1 MNNIILLLNEFPKLS
16 AFGTL
21 DVINGIG
28 TTGYH
33 PSEFSGKP
41 HRDEVLTTNHISIN
55 SRILTRLYLS
65 ANASDGHLNKMLIF
79 NNVVVIL
86 DGIVTNESEFL
97 KKSSINHAGSFS
109 EFIGK
114 NMTIELLIIQLYCKY
129 GFRATVNMLEG
140 NFSLIIID
148 KRMDDVIDNTCGFR
162 KTSTRENT
170 VRVAE
175 MLTNNSLSCFPE
187 PDSSFLSAI
196 KHEPKKSERHHFKS
210 VGSSSSSN
218 CRESGG
224 AEYGKDCED
233 MVGSK
238 IYISREKSGTTA
250 LFMIIVSKDNSES
263 FLITNNYSS
272 VVKTERELNER
283 NYDFSTFKINSG
295 CYTVLTHGHL
305 VFSKWKINNM
315 NHPYYIN
322 PHVEKFGG
330 ITDEYVKTYGRQ
342 LYECISDSVGNT
354 LKAEKNVGCLI
365 TNTVESRIIF
375 EYLKKYYTVNDVSV
389 PFYAYSVVFEEP
401 ATSVKRGYLPSV
413 YSVNEIK
420 HTCIHTNIV
429 IPSIHSVDMKPTI
442 ISVINNMVNLYPC
455 DFMEKFLGDRIIQD
469 LISPDSAIPENHA
482 SRMDKNILTGANT
495 DTELPSQH
503 RKQIYLNTEKTTDPE
518 YYLNVLKTNI
528 GYFYVSEHVSKSMP
542 TIKSLFLTG
551 GSRFIFNSFTQKTA
565 MFDKIDYD
573 NYCKSYIT
581 NMDSNEGL
589 RANLYLFSKNIRA
602 VYPFSDKRITDLF
615 FGLSSEVRYEILSTV
630 GVVGNTLLSFMEH
643 GRIADGDMINVKTPD
658 GFFDDDKSIYI
669 PCKIP
674 YNNADDIVY

>member
-28 TTGYH
+28 STGLN

-41 HRDEVLTTNHISIN
+41 RKDEVLTTNHISIN

-65 ANASDGHLNKMLIF
+65 ANASEGYLNKMLIF

-97 KKSSINHAGSFS
+97 KKSSINSAGSFS

-129 GFRATVNMLEG
+129 GFRATINMLEG
-140 NFSLIIID
+140 NFSIIIID
-148 KRMDDVIDNTCGFR
+148 KRTDDVIDNTCGFR

-170 VRVAE
+170 ARVSD
-175 MLTNNSLSCFPE
+175 LLNSHSLSCFPE

-196 KHEPKKSERHHFKS
+196 KHDPKKSERHSSKS
-210 VGSSSSSN
+210 FGSSSSSN
-218 CRESGG
+218 YRESGG
-224 AEYGKDCED
+224 VEYGKDCED
-233 MVGSK
+233 VVGSK
-238 IYISREKSGTTA
+238 IYISREKSGTTV
-250 LFMIIVSKDNSES
+250 LFMIIVAKDDSDS
-263 FLITNNYSS
+263 FLITNNYGS
-272 VVKTERELNER
+272 VVKIERELNER
-283 NYDFSTFKINSG
+283 NYEFSTFKINSG

-305 VFSKWKINNM
+305 VFSKWKINSM

-322 PHVEKFGG
+322 PHVEKFGDM
-330 ITDEYVKTYGRQ
+330 TDEYVKTYGRQ
-342 LYECISDSVGNT
+342 LYDSIADSVGHT
-354 LKAEKNVGCLI
+354 LKSERNVGCLI

-375 EYLKKYYTVNDVSV
+375 ENLKKYYTVNDVRV
-389 PFYAYSVVFEEP
+389 PFYAYSLVFEEP
-401 ATSVKRGYLPSV
+401 ATSIKHGYLPSV
-413 YSVNEIK
+413 YSENEIK
-420 HTCIHTNIV
+420 HTYIHTNIV
-429 IPSIHSVDMKPTI
+429 IPSIYSVDMKPTI

-455 DFMEKFLGDRIIQD
+455 DFMERFLGDGVIQG
-469 LISPDSAIPENHA
+469 LISPDLAIPETHV
-482 SRMDKNILTGANT
+482 SRVDKNILTGATT
-495 DTELPSQH
+495 DTELPTKH
-503 RKQIYLNTEKTTDPE
+503 RKQIYINTEKTTDPD

-528 GYFYVSEHVSKSMP
+528 GYFYLSEHVSKSMP

-551 GSRFIFNSFTQKTA
+551 GSRFIFNSCTQKTA
-565 MFDKIDYD
+565 MFDKTDYD

-602 VYPFSDKRITDLF
+602 VYPFSDKRIADTF
-615 FGLSSEVRYEILSTV
+615 FGLSAEVRYDVLSRV
-630 GVVGNTLLSFMEH
+630 GVVGNTLLSFMESYRRRRH
-643 GRIADGDMINVKTPD
+643 DQR
-658 GFFDDDKSIYI
+658 
-669 PCKIP
+669 
-674 YNNADDIVY
+674 